1 MKNSDFK
8 VMIADDHPEQ
18 LAYLVDMVKQL
29 RPHWNLISQATSA
42 AQVARDLVR
51 LQPNLSI
58 LDVCFA
64 DTTSFEIV
72 KDLRERFA
80 TIFVTGDATYAVDA
94 FSHDAVDFLLKP
106 VRLDRLEQ
114 ALIKGEAYALGRS
127 GKNETPVRRISSVRM
142 LKGHDLVWAPL
153 SEVRFFE
160 AQKKYTRVVL
170 RESEGLLKMGISA
183 VMNYLDPGQF
193 WQIHRSIIVNAA
205 LISSARRDELGR
217 FMVTLAD
224 RPERLAV
231 ARPYETLFK
240 DGFS

>member
-1 MKNSDFK
+1 M
-8 VMIADDHPEQ
+8 
-18 LAYLVDMVKQL
+18 
-29 RPHWNLISQATSA
+29 
-42 AQVARDLVR
+42 
-51 LQPNLSI
+51 
-58 LDVCFA
+58 
-64 DTTSFEIV
+64 
-72 KDLRERFA
+72 
-80 TIFVTGDATYAVDA
+80 TGDATYAVDA